1 MTLKDI
7 AVKNLL
13 RRKSKAVF
21 VFAGLL
27 IGVATV
33 VVVISL
39 VDGMTRDINEKLDKY
54 GANILMMPKTENLAL
69 TYGGLSIGGVS
80 FDIEEIPEAELS
92 KIKTI
97 KNAAN
102 IAAVGPIVLGAV
114 KVENK
119 NVLLA
124 GVDFSQCKILKPWW
138 NLKDKPPAENNVV
151 LGYDSAKVLNKTK
164 GSRLDINGRTMAVSE
179 VLNQTGSQDD
189 RIIFADLKKAQSLL
203 GKQGKISMVEV
214 AALCSACPV
223 EDMSK
228 QISAVIPGA
237 NVMPIRQVVKGR
249 METLQQ
255 FKKFSYGVSLV
266 VLLIGSMVVL
276 VTMMGSVKER
286 TAEIGILRAIGY
298 RKSHVMKIIL
308 LEAGILSGIAG
319 LFGYLLGLGATKI
332 IIRFFSENS
341 TAELSL
347 NAGIAIGAILLALV
361 MGTASS
367 IYPARL
373 AAGLDPGEALRSL

>member
-21 VFAGLL
+21 VLAGLL

-33 VVVISL
+33 VVVISFIE
-39 VDGMTRDINEKLDKY
+39 GMTRDINDKLDKY

-69 TYGGLSIGGVS
+69 NYGGLSIGGVS
-80 FDIEEIPEAELS
+80 FEMEEIREAELS

-102 IAAVGPIVLGAV
+102 IAAVGPLVLGAV
-114 KVENK
+114 KVEGK

-124 GVDFSQCKILKPWW
+124 GVDFNQCKILKPWW
-138 NLKDKPPAENNVV
+138 NLKDKPPAENNIV
-151 LGYDSAKVLNKTK
+151 LGYDSAKALNKTK
-164 GSRLDINGRTMAVSE
+164 GSWLDINGRTMMVSK

-189 RIIFADLKKAQSLL
+189 QIIFANLKKAQYLL
-203 GKQGKISMVEV
+203 GKKGKISMVEV

-223 EDMSK
+223 EEMAK

-237 NVMPIRQVVKGR
+237 KVMPIQQVVKGR

-266 VLLIGSMVVL
+266 VLLIGSLVVL
-276 VTMMGSVKER
+276 VTMMGNVKER
-286 TAEIGILRAIGY
+286 TDEIGILRAIGF
-298 RKSHVMKIIL
+298 RKSHIMKIIL

-341 TAELSL
+341 TAKLSI
-347 NAGIAIGAILLALV
+347 NIEIAVGAFFLALFIGMV
-361 MGTASS
+361 SS

-373 AAGLDPGEALRSL
+373 AARLDPGEALRSL